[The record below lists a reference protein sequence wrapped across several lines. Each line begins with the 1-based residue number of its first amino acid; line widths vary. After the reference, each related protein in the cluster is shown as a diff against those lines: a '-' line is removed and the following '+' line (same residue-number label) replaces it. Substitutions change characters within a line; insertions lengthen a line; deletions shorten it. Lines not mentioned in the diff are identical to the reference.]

1 VTVTA
6 TLTVTTLCPQG
17 GITWTRIASTVLAGA
32 KSIPLLEAVQWKAG
46 DKFVLTTT
54 SWKDE
59 IVNQNEALTVASVT
73 NGGLTINTVEA
84 LQFNHYGKEYKAEVG
99 LLTRGILFTSDATS
113 TSTGLGKQ
121 ARMVCITA
129 VG

>member
-1 VTVTA
+1 V
-6 TLTVTTLCPQG
+6 LT
-17 GITWTRIASTVLAGA
+17 GA
-32 KSIPLLEAVQWKAG
+32 KSIPLLEPVQWKAG

-59 IVNQNEALTVASVT
+59 IVNQNEVLTVASVT
-73 NGGLTINTVEA
+73 NGGLMINIVES

-113 TSTGLGKQ
+113 TSTGIGKKAASDSIRPVASNHQ
-121 ARMVCITA
+121 HGAAVIKSVCR
-129 VG
+129 

>member
-1 VTVTA
+1 M
-6 TLTVTTLCPQG
+6 
-17 GITWTRIASTVLAGA
+17 LAGT
-32 KSIPLLEAVQWKAG
+32 KVIPLLEAVQWKAG
-46 DKFVLTTT
+46 DTFVLTTT

-59 IVNQNEALTVASVT
+59 IVNQNEVLTVASVT
-73 NGGLTINTVEA
+73 NGGLTVNTVKA

-121 ARMVCITA
+121 ARSVCSAAFGHPWTCKRLNMPRSGA
-129 VG
+129 SLLGDGTC